1 MTDHGNLFGA
11 IEFYQIMS
19 KKGIKPIIGCE
30 TYLLTAGSRHKKD
43 TSGEGFL
50 SHITLL
56 SKNRTGYQNLCRLVS
71 VGHLE
76 GFYYKPRIDK
86 ELFEQYNS
94 DLIALSGCLRGE
106 IPQLLQRGNFE
117 GAKQAAQYY
126 SKLLGEGNFYLE
138 LTDCGMKEQT
148 VVREGLLRLA
158 KEVGLPLVATNDVH
172 YLRQE
177 GSAAHDAL
185 VCIQTGKLLSDTNR
199 MKMDSDQ
206 LYLKSAEEM
215 KTLFAD
221 APEAI
226 SNSVLIAEKCNLELD
241 FKTYHFPRFQVP
253 DQKDLLTY
261 LTEQTLEGFEKRWKE
276 IEIRFANAET
286 KPSRALYLKRLHSEL
301 EMIKKTG
308 FAGYFLIVADF
319 ISYAKSQGIPVGP
332 GRGSAAGSL
341 VVYCLGITD
350 IDPVE
355 HHLLFE
361 RFINPERVT
370 QPDMDID
377 FCMRR
382 RDEVLQ
388 YVTKKYGNVSQ
399 IITFGKM
406 KARAVVRDVGRVM
419 GVPYGDVDRLAKLI
433 PNALGITLELALK
446 TEPQL
451 KELAEKDEKIKKLIE
466 VAKMLEGFPRH
477 ASTHAAGVVIS
488 DQPLVNFLPLY
499 RGQHDETVTQYDM
512 KAVEKVGLIK
522 FDFLGLKTLTV
533 LDDTIKLIE
542 KNHGKKIDLS
552 TLPLDDPLVYKILG
566 EADTSG
572 VFQLESSGMTDLVAK
587 LKPNRFADLIA
598 LVALFRPGPLGSG
611 MVDDFIARK
620 HGRTPIRYE
629 LPQLEEI
636 LADTYGI
643 ILYQEQVMQ
652 IASRLANFS
661 LGDADILRRAMG
673 KKNAEEMAKQREKFL
688 SGAKVKK
695 IQSFKAEKI
704 FDLMAKFAEYG
715 FNKCV
720 VGETE
725 LVDAVTGE
733 IFTVED
739 LVKEGPGR
747 KIFSCDEKFKIVPRK
762 IEAVISNGKKK
773 VFLLRT
779 RLGYQIRATANH
791 PFLALDGW
799 KHLEELKIG
808 DRIATPR
815 RLFVNTQEEWPEHEV
830 ISLAWLISEGNTCHP
845 NSLYF
850 YNNDISLVKDFAAHI
865 EKFPFTKARCY
876 QRKNG
881 RGEVCA
887 NTGVRLQADTA
898 RKRGHPSRSGAF
910 IWAQKLGLI
919 GKKARE
925 KSIPQQVFR
934 LSPRQLALFLG
945 RLWSGDG
952 FVYGLDNAAPFYA
965 TSSEKLAAQV
975 QHLLLRFGI
984 VSRVAMKNFSYKGGI
999 KKGFAVL
1006 ITGEGSRQLF
1016 LDSIGPYLI
1025 GRDQQT
1031 TALKKYLKKKG
1042 AGKGCRDTIPWE
1054 VKCWI
1059 REAKGASGKTWVEI
1073 ETETDLSMREFYGG
1087 HHLYKRGFR
1096 RNTVEKLGRY
1106 FYSDRLAALGT
1117 SDIYWDEVETIQPEG
1132 IRETYDLTVEK
1143 NHNFVADGIIVH
1155 NSHSTAY
1162 AMVAYQTAYFKA
1174 HYPTEYM
1181 ACLLTT
1187 EMGNTDKVL
1196 FYMQDCTAH
1205 DIQILP
1211 PDLNESELPFS
1222 VVADKKIRFGLA
1234 AVKNVGEGAVEIIVE
1249 SRQKEGPFYS
1259 LFDFCERVDSRKSNR
1274 RVVES
1279 LIKAGAFDFTKA
1291 RRSQLMAVLDIAIE
1305 YGDRRQKDKLSGQF
1319 SLLDQFR
1326 TMDNGPSTMDQKL
1339 PDVEEWPERARLQF
1353 EKEVLG
1359 FYLTGHPL
1367 AQFEKLLAQY
1377 ATADCLQVAEL
1388 PDKRE
1393 IRIAGVVTSLK
1404 EITTKKGERMGFITL
1419 EDLKGQVEVV
1429 VFPET
1434 YQKSHTWLKEERPIL
1449 LVGNVDEGE
1458 ETNKIIAKQIF
1469 LLEEAPQQLTK
1480 TIHFRLSSVEA
1491 SPKQLQALKSVLG
1504 RYRGNCAAYL
1514 HLIIPNESETVLKL
1528 PDDLKIDPIPELVE
1542 SVQKLFGHNITWFQG

>member
-1 MTDHGNLFGA
+1 MHHSDFVHLHLHTYYSLLDGACPIQALADKVHDLKMPAVAMTDHGNLFGA
-11 IEFYQIMS
+11 IEFYQTMS

-71 VGHLE
+71 AGHLE

-86 ELFEQYNS
+86 ELFEQFNS

-106 IPQLLQRGNFE
+106 IPMLLQRGNFE

-138 LTDCGMKEQT
+138 LTDCGMQEQIK
-148 VVREGLLRLA
+148 VREGLLQLA

-177 GSAAHDAL
+177 GAAAHDAL
-185 VCIQTGKLLSDTNR
+185 VCIQTGKLLADTNR

-226 SNSVLIAEKCNLELD
+226 SNSVSIAEKCNLELD

-253 DQKDLLTY
+253 DQKDLPTY
-261 LTEQTLEGFEKRWKE
+261 LTEQTLQGFEKRWKE

-286 KPSRALYLKRLHSEL
+286 KPEKAVYLKRLHSEL
-301 EMIKKTG
+301 EMIKSTG

-433 PNALGITLELALK
+433 PNALGMTLELALK

-451 KELAEKDEKIKKLIE
+451 RELAEKDEKIKKLLE

-542 KNHGKKIDLS
+542 KNHAKKIDLS

-715 FNKCV
+715 FN
-720 VGETE
+720 
-725 LVDAVTGE
+725 
-733 IFTVED
+733 
-739 LVKEGPGR
+739 R
-747 KIFSCDEKFKIVPRK
+747 
-762 IEAVISNGKKK
+762 
-773 VFLLRT
+773 
-779 RLGYQIRATANH
+779 
-791 PFLALDGW
+791 
-799 KHLEELKIG
+799 
-808 DRIATPR
+808 
-815 RLFVNTQEEWPEHEV
+815 
-830 ISLAWLISEGNTCHP
+830 
-845 NSLYF
+845 
-850 YNNDISLVKDFAAHI
+850 
-865 EKFPFTKARCY
+865 
-876 QRKNG
+876 
-881 RGEVCA
+881 
-887 NTGVRLQADTA
+887 
-898 RKRGHPSRSGAF
+898 
-910 IWAQKLGLI
+910 
-919 GKKARE
+919 
-925 KSIPQQVFR
+925 
-934 LSPRQLALFLG
+934 
-945 RLWSGDG
+945 
-952 FVYGLDNAAPFYA
+952 
-965 TSSEKLAAQV
+965 
-975 QHLLLRFGI
+975 
-984 VSRVAMKNFSYKGGI
+984 
-999 KKGFAVL
+999 
-1006 ITGEGSRQLF
+1006 
-1016 LDSIGPYLI
+1016 
-1025 GRDQQT
+1025 
-1031 TALKKYLKKKG
+1031 
-1042 AGKGCRDTIPWE
+1042 
-1054 VKCWI
+1054 
-1059 REAKGASGKTWVEI
+1059 
-1073 ETETDLSMREFYGG
+1073 
-1087 HHLYKRGFR
+1087 
-1096 RNTVEKLGRY
+1096 
-1106 FYSDRLAALGT
+1106 
-1117 SDIYWDEVETIQPEG
+1117 
-1132 IRETYDLTVEK
+1132 
-1143 NHNFVADGIIVH
+1143 
-1155 NSHSTAY
+1155 SHSAAY
-1162 AMVAYQTAYFKA
+1162 ALLAYQTAYFKA

-1196 FYMQDCTAH
+1196 FYMQDCAAH

-1222 VVADKKIRFGLA
+1222 VVGDKKIRFGLA
-1234 AVKNVGEGAVEIIVE
+1234 AVKNVGEGAVEAIIE

-1259 LFDFCERVDSRKSNR
+1259 LFDFCERVDGRKSNR

-1279 LIKAGAFDFTKA
+1279 LIKSGAFDFAKA
-1291 RRSQLMAVLDIAIE
+1291 RRSQLMAVLDVAIE

-1319 SLLDQFR
+1319 SLLDQFK
-1326 TMDNGPSTMDQKL
+1326 TMDNGSLTSDQKL
-1339 PDVEEWPERARLQF
+1339 PDIEEWPERVRLQF

-1377 ATADCLQVAEL
+1377 ATADCLQVSEL

-1419 EDLKGQVEVV
+1419 EDLKGSVEVV

-1449 LVGNVDEGE
+1449 IVGNVDEGE

-1528 PDDLKIDPIPELVE
+1528 PDDLKVDPIPQLVE
-1542 SVQKLFGHNITWFQG
+1542 SVQKLFGHNVTWFQG